1 MGTAQAFD
9 VTCCWMSAWVLLT
22 MQPLAPQTG
31 QTICAVAQAF
41 LLSVPPRLSA
51 VWFGAHELN
60 RATALGVLANQVQQ
74 RVARPRCNQ
83 PRWLRSL
90 VAVCTGKQTGIAVGF
105 FVAPLVAPNGG
116 LLWRLLLSHAVFATI
131 ACVLVLLFLANKPP
145 VPPSFSQVSS
155 QVVGNQ
161 RSYRYE
167 LWHLC
172 TDRSFFLLLQA
183 YVCMGMYA
191 LPLAGINMVACFL
204 VRW

>member
-1 MGTAQAFD
+1 M
-9 VTCCWMSAWVLLT
+9 
-22 MQPLAPQTG
+22 
-31 QTICAVAQAF
+31 
-41 LLSVPPRLSA
+41 
-51 VWFGAHELN
+51 
-60 RATALGVLANQVQQ
+60 
-74 RVARPRCNQ
+74 
-83 PRWLRSL
+83 
-90 VAVCTGKQTGIAVGF
+90 
-105 FVAPLVAPNGG
+105 APNGG

-183 YVCMGMYA
+183 YVCMGMCA
-191 LPLAGINMVACFL
+191 LPLAGIDMFACLLARLRHHRYGICVGVFYAVTTL
-204 VRW
+204 LNRLLLPYFPGQDGLIGWAGFAIVMSGARAPLDAGEHEG